1 MFAQEDSKH
10 EATYRRKEHIYKM
23 WKIFHHESIEM
34 SELLMDSCIEMLDDI
49 NFRKGEYCL

>member
-1 MFAQEDSKH
+1 
-10 EATYRRKEHIYKM
+10 M